1 MFLSQLALPW
11 PYLKML
17 CKKQKIQ
24 IFGGKTQK
32 FLVLKK
38 SHSFDNDENGIFRLN
53 QAIQHLMVA
62 WKEKDGPILPFF
74 PVILLGYYFFP
85 FAICAL

>member
-1 MFLSQLALPW
+1 MEIWEKLPKTIGASTPLS
-11 PYLKML
+11 
-17 CKKQKIQ
+17 
-24 IFGGKTQK
+24 KTK
-32 FLVLKK
+32 GAEAPTGPILTGSLFN
-38 SHSFDNDENGIFRLN
+38 NDKNAIFRLN